1 MKKALLVTTVSGFVP
16 QFEMNNVKILQE
28 MGYEVHYAANYDTP
42 SYGTDNHRLD
52 GTGIIRHQVDFVRSP
67 YSMKNLRVYRQLSR
81 LMQQESFQLVHCHTP
96 MGSVMARLTAHAT
109 KTHPVIYTAHG
120 FHFFKGAPLIN
131 WLVYYP
137 VEWWLSRYTDQ
148 QLCINQEDYKRAKK
162 LHARRVDYIPGVG
175 INGKKIC
182 VLSNE
187 EQKEKRRELKIPE
200 EKQVLLSVGELIPRK
215 NHESAIRAIA
225 KLQDPSIVYVI
236 CGHGQ
241 LDEKLRT
248 LVKTLR
254 VEKQVLF
261 AGYRSDIFEIYQI
274 ADLYV
279 FPSYQEGLP
288 MALLE
293 AMSFGLP
300 VVCSAIRGSTDLMEV
315 RTEAEE
321 QLEERKKNEKMPW
334 YRCSGGTLV
343 RHADDVDAYAEA
355 IQDALNHPE
364 WLQSCREWNR
374 KAADAFSLERVDK
387 KMREIYGRIDRG
399 EVR

>member
-1 MKKALLVTTVSGFVP
+1 MQRTSCQACGLYSWSG
-16 QFEMNNVKILQE
+16 NK
-28 MGYEVHYAANYDTP
+28 
-42 SYGTDNHRLD
+42 
-52 GTGIIRHQVDFVRSP
+52 
-67 YSMKNLRVYRQLSR
+67 
-81 LMQQESFQLVHCHTP
+81 
-96 MGSVMARLTAHAT
+96 
-109 KTHPVIYTAHG
+109 
-120 FHFFKGAPLIN
+120 
-131 WLVYYP
+131 W
-137 VEWWLSRYTDQ
+137 
-148 QLCINQEDYKRAKK
+148 
-162 LHARRVDYIPGVG
+162 
-175 INGKKIC
+175 KKIC

-248 LVKTLR
+248 LVKTLG

-288 MALLE
+288 TGTFGGDEFWASSGLLCYT
-293 AMSFGLP
+293 GH
-300 VVCSAIRGSTDLMEV
+300 RDLMEV

-364 WLQSCREWNR
+364 WLAKLQGME
-374 KAADAFSLERVDK
+374 
-387 KMREIYGRIDRG
+387 
-399 EVR
+399 